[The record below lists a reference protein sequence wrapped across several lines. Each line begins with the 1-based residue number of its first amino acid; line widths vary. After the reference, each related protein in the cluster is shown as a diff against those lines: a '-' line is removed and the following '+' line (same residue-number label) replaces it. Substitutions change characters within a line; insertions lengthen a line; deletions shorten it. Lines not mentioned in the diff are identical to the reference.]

1 MPERSFEEL
10 AYVLKI
16 NFNDKIPMLNMFA
29 DLNCSPNYY
38 LVPGNYNGNLILGSD
53 LTLTGKRK
61 NKANNWR
68 LESAGKGIYKIVNR
82 EDDKKI
88 FECSV
93 STLELSIS
101 NFSGSDNQFWQI
113 DDAHNGLAKI
123 SNKKFPNMVLSL
135 TGIPAEGNKAG
146 LINSENG
153 SSFKWKF
160 QEVCEMEQ
168 EAFRQHT
175 VPGIIQAEDYDTGC
189 PGDAYYDRDDI
200 SEGGQYRT
208 KEGVDIEKCSAGGFN
223 IGWTHAGEWT
233 SYTVNVE
240 KSATYEVSFYI
251 ASTYD
256 SAKFH
261 LECDGIDKT
270 GILSVPNT
278 VGFQNWKVIKKN
290 VKLDAGQHVL
300 KLVVDGD
307 FFNIDKIIFEEG
319 E

>member
-1 MPERSFEEL
+1 MKYF
-10 AYVLKI
+10 
-16 NFNDKIPMLNMFA
+16 M
-29 DLNCSPNYY
+29 
-38 LVPGNYNGNLILGSD
+38 
-53 LTLTGKRK
+53 
-61 NKANNWR
+61 
-68 LESAGKGIYKIVNR
+68 
-82 EDDKKI
+82 
-88 FECSV
+88 
-93 STLELSIS
+93 
-101 NFSGSDNQFWQI
+101 
-113 DDAHNGLAKI
+113 
-123 SNKKFPNMVLSL
+123 
-135 TGIPAEGNKAG
+135 
-146 LINSENG
+146 
-153 SSFKWKF
+153 
-160 QEVCEMEQ
+160 
-168 EAFRQHT
+168 
-175 VPGIIQAEDYDTGC
+175 
-189 PGDAYYDRDDI
+189 PGDSYYDRDAI

-223 IGWTHAGEWT
+223 IGWTHAGEWI

-261 LECDGIDKT
+261 LECDGTDKT

-278 VGFQNWKVIKKN
+278 AGFQNWKVIKKN